1 MQSLSRLPHLVRG
14 SSAAAIATF
23 AALFSHVLG
32 GGAMPGP
39 LGIVVPLLLSLMV
52 SVLLAGRKLSL
63 IRLSVSVVTSQILFH
78 SLFVLGTPASGA
90 ASQSEPPSPH
100 HAHGMMPMPMP
111 MPMPM
116 LSEHSMTQMH
126 SGFEMWIAHLVGAVV
141 TIAFLY
147 RGERA
152 IHHLHRVTEQFIAWV
167 RHRFTPT
174 IQVPALWAP
183 APAPVQP
190 AEAKGWTVLSQIH
203 ASTLSRRGPPAV
215 HRIAS

>member
-1 MQSLSRLPHLVRG
+1 MQSSSRLPHVVRG

-39 LGIVVPLLLSLMV
+39 LGILVPLLLSLMV

-63 IRLSVSVVTSQILFH
+63 VRLSVSVVTSQILFH
-78 SLFVLGTPASGA
+78 SLFVLGTPSTGA
-90 ASQSEPPSPH
+90 ATQDAPVSPH
-100 HAHGMMPMPMP
+100 LAHGMMPSPMP
-111 MPMPM
+111 MPVV
-116 LSEHSMTQMH
+116 SEHAMSQMH
-126 SGFEMWIAHLVGAVV
+126 GGAAMWLAHLAGALV

-147 RGERA
+147 RGEQA
-152 IHHLHRVTEQFIAWV
+152 IHHLLRVTEQFVAWV

-174 IQVPALWAP
+174 IQIPVLSAP
-183 APAPVQP
+183 ARVQP

-203 ASTLSRRGPPAV
+203 ASTLSRRGPPAFF
-215 HRIAS
+215 RIAR